1 MNMIGKMNPGMLTAP
16 ATPKLSSLSR
26 AGSSAASARASCHRV
41 TVSGT
46 GGSGA
51 NSALSTAPN
60 TPRLDRSAE
69 CVSRASTFS
78 HSQSPGLPH
87 HKKRQQFDSGVA

>member
-26 AGSSAASARASCHRV
+26 AGSSAAGARASCHRI
-41 TVSGT
+41 TVSA

-69 CVSRASTFS
+69 CISRSSAFS